1 MSNIN
6 PDFIEEEIRKSQ
18 EKKNVFKK
26 KFEFDEKNYLNTRLN
41 KGEVSRQIRV
51 RLLPVSAEDGHSYV
65 TLHSHTLKV
74 NNEISKSGFKSFI
87 CLNDEHIK
95 DERGCPLCDKY
106 KEMMEE
112 ANRCKDP
119 VENKALFVAAKQYE
133 PREIHIARVIER
145 GHEEDG
151 VKFWRFNSRR
161 DGQGIKDFL
170 LELYKIRNQESIDA
184 TGEPYNIFDLENG
197 KDIIITLGVKSD
209 GKTSVG
215 ITDAG
220 FSTPL
225 SKDPNQV
232 EEWVNDEKT
241 WQDVYASKSYEYL
254 EIIADGEI
262 PYYDKENNKWV
273 AKVEKKEEIGEEDT
287 DEPEPMVATT
297 TEDDDLPF

>member
-119 VENKALFVAAKQYE
+119 VENKAYC
-133 PREIHIARVIER
+133 PC
-145 GHEEDG
+145 
-151 VKFWRFNSRR
+151 N
-161 DGQGIKDFL
+161 
-170 LELYKIRNQESIDA
+170 
-184 TGEPYNIFDLENG
+184 
-197 KDIIITLGVKSD
+197 
-209 GKTSVG
+209 
-215 ITDAG
+215 
-220 FSTPL
+220 
-225 SKDPNQV
+225 
-232 EEWVNDEKT
+232 
-241 WQDVYASKSYEYL
+241 
-254 EIIADGEI
+254 
-262 PYYDKENNKWV
+262 
-273 AKVEKKEEIGEEDT
+273 
-287 DEPEPMVATT
+287 
-297 TEDDDLPF
+297 

>member
-1 MSNIN
+1 M
-6 PDFIEEEIRKSQ
+6 
-18 EKKNVFKK
+18 
-26 KFEFDEKNYLNTRLN
+26 
-41 KGEVSRQIRV
+41 EV
-51 RLLPVSAEDGHSYV
+51 
-65 TLHSHTLKV
+65 
-74 NNEISKSGFKSFI
+74 
-87 CLNDEHIK
+87 
-95 DERGCPLCDKY
+95 
-106 KEMMEE
+106 
-112 ANRCKDP
+112 
-119 VENKALFVAAKQYE
+119 
-133 PREIHIARVIER
+133 
-145 GHEEDG
+145 
-151 VKFWRFNSRR
+151 
-161 DGQGIKDFL
+161 IKDFL

-287 DEPEPMVATT
+287 DEPEPMVATA